1 MHINSKFRI
10 GRFLPLEK
18 GKAKISKEFPGGLAV
33 KGSSIVSAMAWKVL
47 YARGTSQKRK
57 KKRVSIFFWV
67 FFFLVSFFSVI
78 ADL

>member
-47 YARGTSQKRK
+47 YAMGTSQKRK
-57 KKRVSIFFWV
+57 KKGIYTFLG
-67 FFFLVSFFSVI
+67 FFFLVRFFFCYS
-78 ADL
+78 

>member
-67 FFFLVSFFSVI
+67 FFFFGKFFFCYS
-78 ADL
+78 

>member
-57 KKRVSIFFWV
+57 KKGIYIFLG
-67 FFFLVSFFSVI
+67 FFFFGKFFFCYS
-78 ADL
+78 